1 MSAFDESVV
10 SISYGAYITQN
21 IIIFANQ
28 ENLNDL
34 LNRARLRLS
43 IFFFIY
49 LFFFVVLCFNLD
61 FLTCF
66 LFHFISEVA
75 GDDSLKNS
83 LVLP

>member
-1 MSAFDESVV
+1 MFCKDMSAFDESVV

-43 IFFFIY
+43 IFFF
-49 LFFFVVLCFNLD
+49 FFFVVLCFNLD

-75 GDDSLKNS
+75 GDDS
-83 LVLP
+83 

>member
-1 MSAFDESVV
+1 MFCKDMSAFDESVV

-43 IFFFIY
+43 IFFF
-49 LFFFVVLCFNLD
+49 FFFFFGFVD

-75 GDDSLKNS
+75 GDDS
-83 LVLP
+83 

>member
-1 MSAFDESVV
+1 MFCKDMSAFDESVV

-75 GDDSLKNS
+75 GDDS
-83 LVLP
+83 